1 MRVPK
6 FRLFLVILLAA
17 GVVLGWLGMLRLP
30 IKDAWTDFW
39 RDTDTSIIDS
49 YDVKYSLAANGD
61 LRIDEKIAVQFTEAG
76 KHGIFRIFDTAD
88 SQYASI
94 EHPVE
99 VESVERKVDGEWVYE
114 PWIISQSGDG
124 TMTIRIGDAGVTL
137 PQDSIQRYRI
147 VSTTTDAITHN
158 KAGSQWYWDVVGS
171 GWMMPMR
178 QVSVKATLPPT
189 TGTPACEASVPCE
202 VVKDGDAWSITQSD
216 LEPYTPITMKALFA
230 TPVPAPPTNWFGY
243 WRVGL
248 ALLLAALSL
257 LFTLATFARSRERPA
272 SPQPR
277 FEPPGPDPLV
287 CSWLLEESSATH
299 LLPTVLLNLVSHDVV
314 TFSAEQST
322 LVDSDGPDWI
332 SLRRTEAPVPPLVG
346 MEQAVA
352 SLGLTYPGAVCT
364 ISKDSVSDGKMLKE
378 LSAAVDNEI
387 EPAVQTAGLAQ
398 NVNGSCMALFL
409 AWLVTVGGLTAL
421 IWFQQALLVATV
433 ALVPA
438 AVGLLINSRDQH
450 RLTAA
455 GADLRDA
462 TEGFKQV
469 LSTKASVER
478 FDYAARVRHFDEYLP
493 WAVAFDCADEWAA
506 SCTPPPGYEQSPGY
520 HGFYTPV
527 ATSQMWAFS
536 NSISSVEASAVSAYQ
551 ATQSS
556 SSGGGGGGGG
566 GGGSGGGGGGSW

>member
-17 GVVLGWLGMLRLP
+17 GVTLGWLGILRTP
-30 IKDAWTDFW
+30 VKNAWTDFW

-49 YDVKYSLAANGD
+49 YNAKYSLAANGD
-61 LRIDEKIAVQFTEAG
+61 LTIDEKIAVEFTEAG

-88 SQYASI
+88 SQYDSI
-94 EHPVE
+94 THPVE
-99 VESVERKVDGEWVYE
+99 VESVQRKVDGEWTYE

-124 TMTIRIGDAGVTL
+124 TMTIRIGDAGVTH

-178 QVSVKATLPPT
+178 QVSVLAQLPPT
-189 TGTPACEASVPCE
+189 TGTPTCEASVACE

-216 LEPYTPITMKALFA
+216 LQPYTPITMKALFA
-230 TPVPAPPTNWFGY
+230 TPVAAPPTNWLGY

-248 ALLLAALSL
+248 ALLFAGLSV
-257 LFTLATFARSRERPA
+257 LFTLATFARSRERRS

-287 CSWLLEESSATH
+287 CSWLLEEQEATH
-299 LLPTVLLNLVSHDVV
+299 LLPTVLLNLVSQGVV
-314 TFSAEQST
+314 TFTAEQTT
-322 LVDSDGPDWI
+322 LVDKDGPAWI
-332 SLRRTEAPVPPLVG
+332 TLRRTEVPVPPLVG

-352 SLGLTYPGAVCT
+352 TLGLTYPGATCT
-364 ISKDSVSDGKMLKE
+364 ISKTSVSDGKMLKQ
-378 LSAAVDNEI
+378 LSESVSSEI
-387 EPAVQTAGLAQ
+387 EPAVQAAGLARS
-398 NVNGSCMALFL
+398 VNGSCMALFL
-409 AWLVTVGGLTAL
+409 AWVVTLAGLAAL
-421 IWFQQALLVATV
+421 IWSKQALLVASVLLV
-433 ALVPA
+433 AAV
-438 AVGLLINSRDQH
+438 VGLLINSRDQH
-450 RLTAA
+450 QLTFA

-462 TEGFKQV
+462 TLGFKQV

-506 SCTPPPGYEQSPGY
+506 SCTPPPGYEQTYGY
-520 HGFYTPV
+520 NSFYTPV

>member
-17 GVVLGWLGMLRLP
+17 GVTLGWLGILRTP
-30 IKDAWTDFW
+30 VKNAWTDFW

-49 YDVKYSLAANGD
+49 YNAKYSLAANGD
-61 LRIDEKIAVQFTEAG
+61 LTIDERIAVEFTEAG

-88 SQYASI
+88 SQYDSI
-94 EHPVE
+94 THPVE
-99 VESVERKVDGEWVYE
+99 VESVQRKVDGEWTYE

-124 TMTIRIGDAGVTL
+124 TMTIRIGDAGVTH

-178 QVSVKATLPPT
+178 QVSVLAQLPPT
-189 TGTPACEASVPCE
+189 TGTPTCEASVACE

-216 LEPYTPITMKALFA
+216 LQPYTPITMKALFA
-230 TPVPAPPTNWFGY
+230 TPVAAPPTNWLGY

-248 ALLLAALSL
+248 ALLFAGLSV
-257 LFTLATFARSRERPA
+257 LFTLATFARSRERRS

-287 CSWLLEESSATH
+287 CSWLLEEQEATH
-299 LLPTVLLNLVSHDVV
+299 LLPTVLLNLVSQGVV
-314 TFSAEQST
+314 TFTAEQTT
-322 LVDSDGPDWI
+322 LVDKDGPAWI
-332 SLRRTEAPVPPLVG
+332 TLRRTEVPVPPLVG

-352 SLGLTYPGAVCT
+352 TLGLTYPGATCT
-364 ISKDSVSDGKMLKE
+364 ISKTSVSDGKMLKQ
-378 LSAAVDNEI
+378 LSESVSAEI
-387 EPAVQTAGLAQ
+387 EPAVQAAGLARS
-398 NVNGSCMALFL
+398 VNGSCMALFL
-409 AWLVTVGGLTAL
+409 AWVVTLAGLATL
-421 IWFQQALLVATV
+421 IWSKQALLVASVLLV
-433 ALVPA
+433 AAV
-438 AVGLLINSRDQH
+438 VGLLINSRDQH
-450 RLTAA
+450 QLTFA

-462 TEGFKQV
+462 TVGFKQV

-506 SCTPPPGYEQSPGY
+506 SCTPPPGYEQTYGY
-520 HGFYTPV
+520 NSFYTPV

>member
-17 GVVLGWLGMLRLP
+17 GVTLGWLGMLRLP
-30 IKDAWTDFW
+30 VKNAWTDFF
-39 RDTDTSIIDS
+39 RETDTSIIDR
-49 YDVKYSLAANGD
+49 YDAKYSLSANGD

-88 SQYASI
+88 SQYESI
-94 EHPVE
+94 SHPVE
-99 VESVERKVDGEWVYE
+99 VESVERKVDGEWQYE

-124 TMTIRIGDAGVTL
+124 TMTIRIGDAGVTH
-137 PQDSIQRYRI
+137 PQGSTQRYRI

-178 QVSVKATLPPT
+178 QVSVKAQLPPT
-189 TGTPACEASVPCE
+189 IGTPACEASVPCE
-202 VVKDGDAWSITQSD
+202 VVREGDAWNITQTD
-216 LEPYTPITMKALFA
+216 LDPYTPITVKALFA
-230 TPVPAPPTNWFGY
+230 TPVAAPPTNWLNY
-243 WRVGL
+243 WQVGL
-248 ALLLAALSL
+248 TLLFAGLSL
-257 LFTLATFARSRERPA
+257 LFTFATFVRSRERRP

-299 LLPTVLLNLVSHDVV
+299 LLPTVLLNLVSQGVV
-314 TFSAEQST
+314 TFTAEQTT
-322 LVDSDGPDWI
+322 LVDKDGPDWI
-332 SLRRTEAPVPPLVG
+332 TLRRTQEPVPPLVG
-346 MEQAVA
+346 MQQAVA
-352 SLGLTYPGAVCT
+352 SLGLTHQGAVCT
-364 ISKDSVSDGKMLKE
+364 ISKDSVSDGKMLKQ
-378 LSAAVDNEI
+378 LSEAVDNEI
-387 EPAVQTAGLAQ
+387 EPAVQSAGLAR

-409 AWLVTVGGLTAL
+409 AWVLTVGGLAAL
-421 IWFQQALLVATV
+421 IWSQQALLVATV
-433 ALVPA
+433 ALVA
-438 AVGLLINSRDQH
+438 AVFGLLINSRDQH
-450 RLTAA
+450 QLTTA

-462 TEGFKQV
+462 TLGFKQV

-506 SCTPPPGYEQSPGY
+506 SCTPPPGCEQSPGY

-566 GGGSGGGGGGSW
+566 GSGGGGGGSW